1 MGMIGTATEAG
12 KGFDWQVTKRLASYL
27 SPYKRNIFTALGA
40 MLFTVT
46 SSIIGPRLIGLA
58 VEQGVQQ
65 KNISIVGL
73 AVFAYLLGEAIGQI
87 GFRIQLANMSYAGQR
102 VIQKLRDELF
112 SHIQY
117 LSLSFFSNYET
128 GRLIA
133 RVIGDVNV
141 LRETLT
147 WAVVGTMRDV
157 LILVGILISM
167 LLLSLPLTLVMIVVM
182 GALLFV
188 ANIWRIYAR
197 KAYIAV
203 REANAKVNAELSEAF
218 NGVRVTQS
226 FARETYNYRRFTD
239 QLNFELR
246 RTNLVTA
253 VIAGF
258 FFPSIELIGGVAIG
272 SLIVVGGT
280 LALQGQLSVSVLI
293 TFILYID
300 QLFFPIRLLAQRY
313 NMFQAVMA
321 AGDKIFTLM
330 DTPIEI
336 EDAPDA
342 VEMPNIKGDVKF
354 DHVSFRYT
362 SEEHHEGSD
371 AGSQAKQNGNG
382 NGNGHHVDKDD
393 VVSEGELVLRDINL
407 DVPAGSTVA
416 FVGHT
421 GAGKSSMI
429 KLLTRFYDVTDGSL
443 TIDGYDLRKVT
454 QRSLRRQIGVVLQET
469 HLFAGTVMDNIRYGR
484 LDASDTAVIAAAKA
498 VGADE
503 FISKLEHGYE
513 TEIKEGGALLSSGQR
528 QLLSFA
534 RALLA
539 DPRVLILDE
548 ATSSIDTQTEKVIQE
563 ALKRLLKGRT
573 SFVIAHRLST
583 ITSADVIVV
592 MEHGKI
598 IEQGTHQELL
608 ALGGV
613 YHNLYSMAYAR
624 PLQSGVPERAASV
637 N

>member
-27 SPYKRNIFTALGA
+27 SPYKRNIFTAVGA

-46 SSIIGPRLIGLA
+46 ASIIGPRLIGLA

-65 KNISIVGL
+65 KNMSIVGL
-73 AVFAYLLGEAIGQI
+73 AVFGYLFGEAIGQI

-117 LSLSFFSNYET
+117 LSMSFFSTYET

-239 QLNFELR
+239 HLNFELR

-330 DTPIEI
+330 DMPIEI

-342 VEMPNIKGDVKF
+342 VEMPAIKGSVKF

-362 SEEHHEGSD
+362 VEDHREGSD
-371 AGSQAKQNGNG
+371 GTNKQDGKNNGSAAHGDT
-382 NGNGHHVDKDD
+382 DKRHKR
-393 VVSEGELVLRDINL
+393 VSQCCVTSISMCLLV
-407 DVPAGSTVA
+407 
-416 FVGHT
+416 
-421 GAGKSSMI
+421 
-429 KLLTRFYDVTDGSL
+429 
-443 TIDGYDLRKVT
+443 
-454 QRSLRRQIGVVLQET
+454 QQ
-469 HLFAGTVMDNIRYGR
+469 
-484 LDASDTAVIAAAKA
+484 
-498 VGADE
+498 
-503 FISKLEHGYE
+503 
-513 TEIKEGGALLSSGQR
+513 
-528 QLLSFA
+528 
-534 RALLA
+534 
-539 DPRVLILDE
+539 
-548 ATSSIDTQTEKVIQE
+548 
-563 ALKRLLKGRT
+563 
-573 SFVIAHRLST
+573 
-583 ITSADVIVV
+583 
-592 MEHGKI
+592 
-598 IEQGTHQELL
+598 
-608 ALGGV
+608 
-613 YHNLYSMAYAR
+613 
-624 PLQSGVPERAASV
+624 
-637 N
+637 